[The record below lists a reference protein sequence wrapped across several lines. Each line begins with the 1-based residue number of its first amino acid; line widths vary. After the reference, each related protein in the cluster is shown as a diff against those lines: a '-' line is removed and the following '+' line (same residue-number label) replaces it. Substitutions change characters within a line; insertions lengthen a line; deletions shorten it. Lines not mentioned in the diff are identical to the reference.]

1 MTSRWLIAGCQ
12 GQLGHALVERL
23 AADPNHEIVAKVDF
37 EDLDLAQKDAVAA
50 LFDGL
55 AATPPDFAVNAAA
68 QTRVD
73 WCERNP
79 EEAEKGNT
87 VIPALLAEACKKH
100 GIRLVQVSTDYVF
113 DGNSPVSY
121 REQDEPKP
129 NSVYGRTKLAG
140 EELVLSTS
148 ANSLIVRTSW
158 LFGRG
163 RNFVAAI
170 LAQAQERRAGRASGP
185 LRVVDDQY
193 GRPTY
198 AHDLAE
204 AIVDLVER
212 GASGLYHVA
221 NCGVAS
227 WWELA
232 RTSLDQ
238 AGYEDL
244 SVERIRT
251 DELTVDAPRPSRSVL
266 DCAKAEALG
275 VKMRD
280 WREAVSAYLASSE
293 SPLHER
299 SDIHEGSDIS
309 EGSDI
314 VRDRAS

>member
-1 MTSRWLIAGCQ
+1 MTSRWLVAGCR

-23 AADPNHEIVAKVDF
+23 TAHSDCEVVAAVDRDEVDLADP
-37 EDLDLAQKDAVAA
+37 QAVAT

-55 AATPPDFAVNAAA
+55 APNSPDVAVNAAA
-68 QTRVD
+68 FTQVD
-73 WCERNP
+73 RCEREP
-79 EEAEKGNT
+79 EAAERGNAIAPR
-87 VIPALLAEACKKH
+87 VLAEACEKR

-113 DGNSPVSY
+113 SGDSPVAY

-129 NSVYGRTKLAG
+129 HSVYGRTKLAG
-140 EELVLSTS
+140 EEQVLATAS
-148 ANSLIVRTSW
+148 NSLIVRTSW

-163 RNFVAAI
+163 RNFIASI
-170 LAQAQERRAGRASGP
+170 LAQGREQRAGHASGP

-204 AIVDLVER
+204 AILFLVER
-212 GASGLYHVA
+212 GAQGIYHVA
-221 NCGVAS
+221 NHGVAT

-232 RTSLDQ
+232 RASLDG

-251 DELTVDAPRPSRSVL
+251 DELRVDAPRPLRSVL

-275 VKMRD
+275 VVMRN
-280 WREAVSAYLASSE
+280 WRDAVGAYLASSD
-293 SPLHER
+293 SPILKER
-299 SDIHEGSDIS
+299 GIG
-309 EGSDI
+309 
-314 VRDRAS
+314 